1 MADTYQQAIE
11 KLDTPARTGR
21 SWSFITDGPPLFV
34 VAFLFAGLLAVWLAP
49 GAPGVLAVLLFAALL
64 VGLAAEFP
72 RWGGHL
78 LEPARLGDSHPVP
91 LTQRLDEARARQIE
105 QDRWR

>member
-1 MADTYQQAIE
+1 MADTYEQAVA
-11 KLDTPARTGR
+11 KMDTPRRAAR
-21 SWSFITDGPPLFV
+21 SWSFIKDGPPVLP
-34 VAFLFAGLLAVWLAP
+34 VAFLFAALFAIWLAP
-49 GAPGVLAVLLFAALL
+49 GAPGVLAAMLIAALL
-64 VGLAAEFP
+64 VGLAVEFP

-78 LEPARLGDSHPVP
+78 LEQYRVGQEHPVP